1 MAEITAQDVKAL
13 RDRTG
18 AGFMDCRQALAEAD
32 GDFEK
37 AEEIL
42 RVKGASQAAKRAGV
56 AVGEGVVQ
64 SYIHAGNK
72 IGVLVEVDC
81 ETDFV
86 ARNEKFIEFARDL
99 ALHIAAASPIAITEE
114 DVPAEDREREERIA
128 TEQAADRPENV
139 RERIVTGK
147 VDKWLDDVVLLRQ
160 KHVNE
165 DKHGGKTIEELR
177 AELASETR
185 ENIVVRRFSRFA
197 NGAASSRTPDSEFGS

>member
-1 MAEITAQDVKAL
+1 MADISAKHVKAL

-18 AGFMDCRQALAEAD
+18 AGVLACREALQESD
-32 GDFEK
+32 GDVER
-37 AEEIL
+37 AVEIL
-42 RVKGASQAAKRAGV
+42 RARGAAQAAKRAD
-56 AVGEGVVQ
+56 AEAREGVVQ

-81 ETDFV
+81 QTDFV
-86 ARNEKFIEFARDL
+86 ARNDQFVEFARDL
-99 ALHIAAASPIAITEE
+99 ALHIAAAAPIAVTEDE
-114 DVPAEDREREERIA
+114 VPAEDREREERIA

-147 VDKWLDDVVLLRQ
+147 LDKWLDDVVLLRQ

-177 AELASETR
+177 AELSAETR
-185 ENIVVRRFSRFA
+185 ENIIVRRFSRFSV
-197 NGAASSRTPDSEFGS
+197 GG